1 MNNDKTDK
9 TDDFRVE
16 KFKKTNDCKKSRD
29 FMNDDGSDN
38 TDDFKKTL
46 EGLMI
51 LTRITILRGMRI
63 VGALMVLG

>member
-1 MNNDKTDK
+1 
-9 TDDFRVE
+9 
-16 KFKKTNDCKKSRD
+16 
-29 FMNDDGSDN
+29 MNDDGSDN